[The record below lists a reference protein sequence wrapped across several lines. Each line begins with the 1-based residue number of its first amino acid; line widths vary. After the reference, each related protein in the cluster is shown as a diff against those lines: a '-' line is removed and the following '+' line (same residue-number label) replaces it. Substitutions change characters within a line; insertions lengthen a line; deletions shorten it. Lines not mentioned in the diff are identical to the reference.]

1 MGLYYLAPYLKC
13 YEVIMAKR
21 EKKTSDLLYVKV
33 KDGRIEHAL
42 KLFKNRVK
50 ESGLLLELKE
60 KAFYTKPSIKRRT
73 EKNLAKLRYN
83 NNIPKEFKKLY

>member
-1 MGLYYLAPYLKC
+1 
-13 YEVIMAKR
+13 MAKR

-60 KAFYTKPSIKRRT
+60 KAFYTKPSVKRRT
-73 EKNLAKLRYN
+73 EKNLAKLRYKN
-83 NNIPKEFKKLY
+83 NSSKEYKKLY